1 VLARKVGGYAIFGL
15 DGSKAI
21 EMATNPPAASDNF
34 PSTGDGHAVADSPA
48 PSGKSESNRVV
59 TLNFRVSGD
68 FKKAFKIAAAT
79 HGVTQSDLLQ
89 QAFDEWRQ
97 RRG

>member
-1 VLARKVGGYAIFGL
+1 M
-15 DGSKAI
+15 SKAAA
-21 EMATNPPAASDNF
+21 MPTNPPARSAD
-34 PSTGDGHAVADSPA
+34 PSSAGDAAADSATPTRA
-48 PSGKSESNRVV
+48 VKPGSNRVAA
-59 TLNFRVSGD
+59 LNFRVSPD

-97 RRG
+97 RHG

>member
-1 VLARKVGGYAIFGL
+1 MPTNPLARSAYSSRAGNAPAGSGTPERGAKA
-15 DGSKAI
+15 GSKRV
-21 EMATNPPAASDNF
+21 AA
-34 PSTGDGHAVADSPA
+34 
-48 PSGKSESNRVV
+48 
-59 TLNFRVSGD
+59 LNFRVSPD

-97 RRG
+97 RHE

>member
-1 VLARKVGGYAIFGL
+1 M
-15 DGSKAI
+15 S
-21 EMATNPPAASDNF
+21 TNPPARSGD
-34 PSTGDGHAVADSPA
+34 PSSAADAGAGSETPA
-48 PSGKSESNRVV
+48 HGAKPASNRVV
-59 TLNFRVSGD
+59 ALNFRVSPD

-97 RRG
+97 RHA